1 MINHILL
8 TGWLYIVRSTQY
20 SKVWNGSGDQW
31 RRLLRRLAIG
41 RGDCRGVRQWQEDSL
56 SLDRGWYMQ
65 NSCMKVLVYCCIFQ
79 QIKVLWNVIIMFCID
94 LWGFYIDPP
103 YFGYNST
110 RWETPVLC
118 ILMFQRPFGTQIERA
133 FFWRY
138 YLYMITNLR
147 WRSTRGATSAQMRPS
162 SLYYLPEW
170 DNCIKRK
177 D

>member
-103 YFGYNST
+103 YFGYIVYWSTGNSCF
-110 RWETPVLC
+110 VY
-118 ILMFQRPFGTQIERA
+118 FDVSGTFRNSNWASLFLALLFVHDNE
-133 FFWRY
+133 
-138 YLYMITNLR
+138 LKMKKH
-147 WRSTRGATSAQMRPS
+147 TRGHQCPNETQ
-162 SLYYLPEW
+162 
-170 DNCIKRK
+170 
-177 D
+177 